1 MPSDTPTSDAPTS
14 DAPAA
19 DAPAWLTARPIAHRA
34 LHDAARG
41 VIENTPSAVDA
52 ALARGYA
59 IEVDIQLSA
68 DGEAMVFHDDTLERL
83 TLSDG
88 PAKALTAAQL
98 RAVAMRGT
106 ADRMMTLDDLL
117 ARVGGRVPLVIEL
130 KSHFDGDTAIA
141 ARAVEVLAFYA
152 GPAALMSFDPDLV
165 AAVRTLAPHIP
176 RGITME
182 HRYDDPEWDILS
194 PETKHAWGN
203 LAHFE
208 RTRPDF
214 IAHYVKELPSPA
226 VDLVR
231 RANALPLLAWTVRS
245 AEDRAVAARHA
256 DQMIFEGF
264 LP

>member
-1 MPSDTPTSDAPTS
+1 MT
-14 DAPAA
+14 PAA
-19 DAPAWLTARPIAHRA
+19 PPNAPAWLTARPIAHRA

-41 VIENTPSAVDA
+41 VIENTASAVDA
-52 ALARGYA
+52 AIARDYA

-83 TLSDG
+83 TQAEGATS
-88 PAKALTAAQL
+88 ALTAAEL
-98 RAVAMRGT
+98 KAVAMRGT
-106 ADRMMTLDDLL
+106 TDRMMTLAELL

-130 KSHFDGDTAIA
+130 KSHFDGATAVALRA
-141 ARAVEVLAFYA
+141 ADVLAGYG

-165 AAVRTLAPHIP
+165 AAVRQLAPHIP

-182 HRYDDPEWDILS
+182 HRYDDPEWEFVNPQTRHD
-194 PETKHAWGN
+194 WGN
-203 LAHFE
+203 LLHFA

-214 IAHYVKELPSPA
+214 IAHYVKELPSTA
-226 VDLVR
+226 VDRVR
-231 RANALPLLAWTVRS
+231 QDHPIPLLTWTVRTE
-245 AEDRAVAARHA
+245 ADRAVAARHA

>member
-1 MPSDTPTSDAPTS
+1 M
-14 DAPAA
+14 APAA
-19 DAPAWLTARPIAHRA
+19 TPNAPAWLTARPIAHRA

-41 VIENTPSAVDA
+41 VIENTASAVDA
-52 ALARGYA
+52 AIARDYA

-83 TLSDG
+83 TQAEGATS
-88 PAKALTAAQL
+88 ALTAAEL
-98 RAVAMRGT
+98 KAVAMRGT
-106 ADRMMTLDDLL
+106 TDRMMTLAELL

-130 KSHFDGDTAIA
+130 KSHFDGATAVALRA
-141 ARAVEVLAFYA
+141 ADVLAGYG

-165 AAVRTLAPHIP
+165 AAVRQLAPHIP

-182 HRYDDPEWDILS
+182 HRYDDPEWEFLTPQTRHD
-194 PETKHAWGN
+194 WGN
-203 LAHFE
+203 LLHFA

-214 IAHYVKELPSPA
+214 IAHYVKELPSTA
-226 VDLVR
+226 VDRVR
-231 RANALPLLAWTVRS
+231 RDHPAPLLTWTVRTE
-245 AEDRAVAARHA
+245 ADRAVAARHA

>member
-1 MPSDTPTSDAPTS
+1 MMSPSSAAPT
-14 DAPAA
+14 
-19 DAPAWLTARPIAHRA
+19 WLTARPVAHRA

-68 DGEAMVFHDDTLERL
+68 DGEALVFHDDTLERL
-83 TLSDG
+83 TTASG
-88 PAKALTAAQL
+88 PAGALTAAQL
-98 RAVAMRGT
+98 KATPLRGT
-106 ADRMMTLDDLL
+106 ADRMMTLAELL

-130 KSHFDGDTAIA
+130 KSLFDGDTAVA
-141 ARAVEVLAFYA
+141 ARAVEVLASYD

-165 AAVRTLAPHIP
+165 AAVRRIAPHIP

-182 HRYDDPEWDILS
+182 HRYDDPEWDMLS
-194 PETKHAWGN
+194 PATKFAWGN
-203 LAHFE
+203 LLHFP

-214 IAHYVKELPSPA
+214 IAHYVKELPATA
-226 VDLVR
+226 VSLAR
-231 RANALPLLAWTVRS
+231 RATGLPVLTWTVRTP
-245 AEDRAVAARHA
+245 EDRAVAARHA

>member
-1 MPSDTPTSDAPTS
+1 M
-14 DAPAA
+14 AA
-19 DAPAWLTARPIAHRA
+19 DALVPNAPAWLTARPIAHRA
-34 LHDAARG
+34 LHDSARG
-41 VIENTPSAVDA
+41 VIENTPSAVEA
-52 ALARGYA
+52 AMARGYA

-83 TLSDG
+83 TLAEG
-88 PAKALTAAQL
+88 PAKALTAAEL
-98 RAVAMRGT
+98 KAVELRGT
-106 ADRMMTLDDLL
+106 TDRMMTLGDLF
-117 ARVGGRVPLVIEL
+117 ARVGGRVPLIIEL
-130 KSHFDGDTAIA
+130 KSSFDGDTAVA
-141 ARAVEVLAFYA
+141 TRAVEVLTGYG

-182 HRYDDPEWDILS
+182 HLYDDPEWEILS
-194 PETKHAWGN
+194 ADTKHAWGS
-203 LAHFE
+203 LLHLP

-214 IAHYVKELPSPA
+214 IAHYVKELPSAA
-226 VDLVR
+226 VDRVR
-231 RANALPLLAWTVRS
+231 SKTWLPLLTWTVRS

>member
-1 MPSDTPTSDAPTS
+1 MAADAPS
-14 DAPAA
+14 PN
-19 DAPAWLTARPIAHRA
+19 APAWLTARPIAHRA

-83 TLSDG
+83 TLAEG
-88 PAKALTAAQL
+88 PAKLLTATEL
-98 RAVAMRGT
+98 KAVELRGT
-106 ADRMMTLDDLL
+106 TDRMMTLDELL
-117 ARVGGRVPLVIEL
+117 ARVGGRVPLIIEL
-130 KSHFDGDTAIA
+130 KSHFDGDTAVA
-141 ARAVEVLAFYA
+141 TRAVEVLAGYS
-152 GPAALMSFDPDLV
+152 GPAALMSFDPELV
-165 AAVRTLAPHIP
+165 ASVRNLAPHIP

-182 HRYDDPEWDILS
+182 HLYDDPEWAILS
-194 PETKHAWGN
+194 AETKHAWGN
-203 LAHFE
+203 LQHLPQ
-208 RTRPDF
+208 TRPDF
-214 IAHYVKELPSPA
+214 IAHYVKELPSAA

-231 RANALPLLAWTVRS
+231 TGAPLPLLAWTVRTTQ
-245 AEDRAVAARHA
+245 DRSVAARYA